1 MRLSIPLA
9 VAVILGVVLGAGV
22 FFRQQRILGTMAVG
36 IDVQVADFYG
46 VRTDA
51 DALHYGTI
59 PPESHTKRW
68 ISLANQYEVPVS
80 VSIRFAGAT
89 APWMIVQNTTLR
101 IEPRDSANITLIL
114 YVPEGTPHGNYT
126 GTAHFYFRQA
136 G

>member
-1 MRLSIPLA
+1 MRLPIMLTI
-9 VAVILGVVLGAGV
+9 AVILGVVLGAGV

-36 IDVQVADFYG
+36 VDVQVADFYG

-59 PPESHTKRW
+59 PPGSHTKRW
-68 ISLANQYEVPVS
+68 VSLANQYDVPVS
-80 VSIRFAGAT
+80 VYIRFAGAT
-89 APWMIVQNTTLR
+89 APWMIVQDTTLR
-101 IEPRDSANITLIL
+101 IESRDSANITIIL

-126 GTAHFYFRQA
+126 GTTRFYFRQA

>member
-1 MRLSIPLA
+1 MRLPIMLT

-22 FFRQQRILGTMAVG
+22 FFKQQRVLGTMAVG
-36 IDVQVADFYG
+36 STRYS
-46 VRTDA
+46 R
-51 DALHYGTI
+51 
-59 PPESHTKRW
+59 
-68 ISLANQYEVPVS
+68 ANRRS

-101 IEPRDSANITLIL
+101 IEPRDSTNITLIL